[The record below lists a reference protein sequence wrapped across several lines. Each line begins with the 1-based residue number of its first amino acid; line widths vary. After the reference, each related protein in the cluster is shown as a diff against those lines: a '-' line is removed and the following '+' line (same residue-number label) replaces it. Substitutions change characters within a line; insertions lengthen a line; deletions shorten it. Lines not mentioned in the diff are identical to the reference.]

1 MLRSLNT
8 QKPKLQGA
16 IKMLNLEIH
25 FNVGRV
31 MEDIWL
37 QDEVLFLFP
46 PSQTIIALTASKVE

>member
-1 MLRSLNT
+1 
-8 QKPKLQGA
+8 
-16 IKMLNLEIH
+16 MLNLEIH